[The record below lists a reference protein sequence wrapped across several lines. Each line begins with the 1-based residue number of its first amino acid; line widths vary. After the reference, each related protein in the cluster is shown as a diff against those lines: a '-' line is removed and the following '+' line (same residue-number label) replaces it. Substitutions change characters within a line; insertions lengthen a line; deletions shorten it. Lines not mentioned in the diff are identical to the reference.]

1 LFVHSNKH
9 SFIIL
14 VLHYIIMANEKPLS
28 EIVKAFI
35 DSITPDQKASLLK
48 YDMATLEESIR
59 VLKLVE
65 SFKQIDQRS

>member
-1 LFVHSNKH
+1 
-9 SFIIL
+9 
-14 VLHYIIMANEKPLS
+14 MANEKPLS